1 MSPGRLRLLFAL
13 LLVGQLFLIAAQE
26 PDRGGAGSLL
36 EGAALRSLGPFAR
49 AVDASSQG
57 LSSAR
62 EGLRRRDD
70 LAAENRQLRQQ
81 VLELRRNELRMEGL
95 DQEIEGLSKTLAFQ
109 RRHATDLRI
118 AEVVYADYSSWLRS
132 LVLYVGAG
140 AARHNQPVLSDD
152 GLVGRVIRVAG
163 AYAKVQLLTDRAA
176 SAGVQLQR
184 SRRQGVV
191 RGSSPGELLLDFI
204 PRQAVVEV
212 GEAVLTAGID
222 GVYPRGIRVGVVAS
236 VEPGSEVFHRI
247 VVKPAVDFS
256 RLSFVYLLEGEL
268 VPPEL
273 LSEDQRA
280 VP

>member
-1 MSPGRLRLLFAL
+1 M
-13 LLVGQLFLIAAQE
+13 
-26 PDRGGAGSLL
+26 
-36 EGAALRSLGPFAR
+36 
-49 AVDASSQG
+49 DASSQG

-70 LAAENRQLRQQ
+70 LAAENRRLRQE
-81 VLELRRNELRMEGL
+81 VLELRRRELRTEGL
-95 DQEIEGLSKTLAFQ
+95 EQEIEGLSKTLAFQ
-109 RRHATDLRI
+109 RRHSTSLRI
-118 AEVVYADYSSWLRS
+118 AEVVHADYSSWLRS

-204 PRQAVVEV
+204 PRQADVEV
-212 GEAVLTAGID
+212 GETVLTAGID

-273 LSEDQRA
+273 LNEDERA